1 MNKDVLNAIR
11 QIPEVQAAVSE
22 AVQGLLQDPDVTLQS
37 VETIIRVL
45 EFVLQNPDSYG
56 DFVQTAVQSEI
67 IDPEDLPEQFDPTP
81 LTVILL
87 ALKVVQQQM
96 SENGPGFAQGGL
108 NRIARMGRNGDSELA
123 HINPFERRLLE
134 SYGGSGT
141 INPQTGLREFG
152 WFKKTFKK
160 VFKKIAAF
168 LPVILS
174 IVAPGIGTAI
184 GAALGASG
192 TAASMLGGAAIG
204 GLSSAA
210 SGGNLLKGALGGALG
225 AGAGSALGGTVN
237 SALGTSLSQGTQNV
251 IGSSLI
257 GGAQS
262 ALSGK
267 GFAQG
272 AAAGALG
279 GYAGGALSNAASG
292 VGGALGSGLQTA
304 GTQFGNALTM
314 GATPKQAAIT
324 GGLSGLAAGMS
335 YQNPTYSLSSGSG
348 ENMGLKQTPSDMAVE
363 GLKADSFNSEAMPE
377 MGLSTNYNLSGPDT
391 TSFKGDT
398 FAADYSLVPQSNAMG
413 AASAQPELGT
423 GLQVSPLNTIAAQAP
438 AAPASSSGTANKGFS
453 LGNAA
458 AMLPLLSLFNS
469 AETPE
474 QIQQVTAGMTPEQQ
488 EYFNRPMRTWNWD
501 TIGAAAKMQGLPV
514 GSYVARNW
522 DKMSGGMYD
531 NPEEQT
537 PAMPAMARG
546 GALSRVAYMVA
557 GGGTGRSDSIDAK
570 LSDSEYVMDAETVAL
585 LGDGSAGAGARR
597 LDEMRAK
604 IRQHKGKSMARGK
617 FSANA
622 KSPLS
627 YIKEAR

>member
-210 SGGNLLKGALGGALG
+210 SGGNVLKGALGGALG

-237 SALGTSLSQGTQNV
+237 SALGTGLSQGTQNV